1 MKNVCSVAK
10 SDVFVLALL
19 FFKESRKHF
28 TVLKQNL
35 IWIVF
40 GSHNKKDL
48 DSRKRQYV
56 QL

>member
-28 TVLKQNL
+28 TMLKQNL

-40 GSHNKKDL
+40 GSHNKKD
-48 DSRKRQYV
+48 SCKRQYV
-56 QL
+56 QLLL